1 MAKVPDSRYEI
12 DLGSNMGSAESY
24 LEDST
29 PLTQFVGG
37 AQLGAVNRRV
47 SEGFDSPHLCF
58 IKQRR

>member
-47 SEGFDSPHLCF
+47 S
-58 IKQRR
+58 